1 MSIFEIKT
9 YLLLTSYA
17 PMSNVPEDLKYT
29 KTHEWVK
36 ANGSEVEIGVTDFA
50 QKQLTDVVYVDLPQ
64 VGKDIKTG
72 DTLLTVESVKSAEEV
87 FSPVTGKITAV
98 NRELEG
104 KPELINQE
112 PYNAWLV
119 KVKLTDDVKG
129 TLTAEEYRKLTG
141 Q

>member
-1 MSIFEIKT
+1 
-9 YLLLTSYA
+9 
-17 PMSNVPEDLKYT
+17 MSNIPEDLKYT
-29 KTHEWVK
+29 KTHEWVRT
-36 ANGSEVEIGVTDFA
+36 NGTEVEIGVTDFA
-50 QKQLTDVVYVDLPQ
+50 QKQLTDVVYVDLPE
-64 VGKDIKTG
+64 VGKEIKSG

-98 NRELEG
+98 NKELES

-112 PYNAWLV
+112 PYNSWLV
-119 KVKLTDDVKG
+119 KIKLSEEIKG

>member
-1 MSIFEIKT
+1 
-9 YLLLTSYA
+9 
-17 PMSNVPEDLKYT
+17 MSNIPEDLKYT
-29 KTHEWVK
+29 KTHEWVRT
-36 ANGSEVEIGVTDFA
+36 NGTEVEIGVTDFA
-50 QKQLTDVVYVDLPQ
+50 QKQLTDVVYVDLPE
-64 VGKDIKTG
+64 VGKEIKSG

-98 NRELEG
+98 NKELES

-112 PYNAWLV
+112 PYNSWLV
-119 KVKLTDDVKG
+119 KIKLNEEIKG

>member
-1 MSIFEIKT
+1 
-9 YLLLTSYA
+9 
-17 PMSNVPEDLKYT
+17 MSNIPEDLKYT
-29 KTHEWVK
+29 KTHEWVRT
-36 ANGSEVEIGVTDFA
+36 NGTEVEIGVTDFA
-50 QKQLTDVVYVDLPQ
+50 QKQLTDVVYVDLPE
-64 VGKDIKTG
+64 VGKEIKSG

-98 NRELEG
+98 NKELES

-112 PYNAWLV
+112 PYNSWLV
-119 KVKLTDDVKG
+119 KIKLNDKIKG